1 MQLKSDCGNNSRLP
15 ISNRQSAIISLLKR
29 RREMNPLAEALN
41 NDLQAGAPQ
50 IFAMLSNRGKAIYF
64 PFKGILGQTAEA
76 KNSRIN
82 ATIGTAFEN
91 DGSALALECMESM
104 VNIPSDSF
112 LYAPSFGLPRLR
124 EEWGKLLS
132 IKNPGLQGKTFSLP
146 VVTAALTHGLSM
158 AGYLF
163 LDKGDEVI
171 LPNLFWD
178 NYELLFCEGYGAKLA
193 FYNTFVNGG
202 FDVAAFSSALNA
214 GNVGKKIVLLNFP
227 NNPTGYTPTE
237 GEAKS
242 LVEAIRKAAE
252 AGNRIV
258 VILDDAYFG
267 LVYEEGI
274 ARESLFGSLIDLH
287 PNILGVKL
295 DAATKEDYVWGF
307 RVGFITFGF
316 QGAAAAHLKALENK
330 AAGAVRG
337 TISNAPCLSQSLL
350 LKAYTAPEYAEQKKL
365 KYAILAER
373 ARRIRALIK
382 AHPEY
387 VKSFE
392 VMPFNSGYFM
402 CVKPIGVDLE
412 ALRKELI
419 ANYSTGVIVLAGVI
433 RLAFSAVPTDL
444 IETLFAN
451 LHDAIQ
457 KMQRV

>member
-1 MQLKSDCGNNSRLP
+1 
-15 ISNRQSAIISLLKR
+15 
-29 RREMNPLAEALN
+29 MNPLAEGLN
-41 NDLQAGAPQ
+41 GDLQAGAPQ
-50 IFAMLSNRGKAIYF
+50 IFDMLSERGKAIYF

-82 ATIGTAFEN
+82 ATIGTAFED

-104 VNIPSDSF
+104 VNISSDSF

-124 EEWGKLLS
+124 EEWSKILAV
-132 IKNPGLQGKTFSLP
+132 KNPGLQGKTFSLP
-146 VVTAALTHGLSM
+146 VVTAALTHGLSI

-163 LDKGDEVI
+163 LDKRDKVI
-171 LPNLFWD
+171 LPDLFWD
-178 NYELLFCEGYGAKLA
+178 NYELLFCESYGAKLA

-202 FDVAAFSSALNA
+202 FDVAAFSKALNA
-214 GNVGKKIVLLNFP
+214 GKAGKKVVLLNFP

-237 GEAKS
+237 GETKA
-242 LVEAIRKAAE
+242 LVEEIRKAAE

-274 ARESLFGSLIDLH
+274 ARESLFGSLMDLH
-287 PNILGVKL
+287 PNVLAVKL
-295 DAATKEDYVWGF
+295 DGATKEDYAWGF

-316 QGAAAAHLKALENK
+316 QGASAAQLKALENK

-350 LKAYTAPEYAEQKKL
+350 LKAYTAPEYAAQKKQ
-365 KYAILAER
+365 KYEILAER
-373 ARRIRALIK
+373 ARRIRALVK
-382 AHPEY
+382 AHAEY
-387 VKSFE
+387 AKSFE

-402 CVKPIGVDLE
+402 CVKPFGVDPE

-419 ANYSTGVIVLAGVI
+419 ANYNTGVIVLAGVI

-451 LHDAIQ
+451 LHEAIQ
-457 KMQRV
+457 KLQMKP

>member
-1 MQLKSDCGNNSRLP
+1 
-15 ISNRQSAIISLLKR
+15 
-29 RREMNPLAEALN
+29 MNPLAEGLN

-50 IFAMLSNRGKAIYF
+50 IFNMLSERGKAIYF

-76 KNSRIN
+76 KNSKIN

-104 VNIPSDSF
+104 VNVPSDSF

-146 VVTAALTHGLSM
+146 VVTAALTHGLSI

-163 LDKGDEVI
+163 LEKGDAVI

-237 GEAKS
+237 GEAKA

-274 ARESLFGSLIDLH
+274 TRESLFGSLIDLH

-316 QGAAAAHLKALENK
+316 QGAVAAQLKALENK

-350 LKAYTAPEYAEQKKL
+350 LKAYTAPEYAAQKKQ
-365 KYAILAER
+365 KYEILAER

-382 AHPEY
+382 ARPEY

-457 KMQRV
+457 KLQRA